1 LKILSL
7 SASSDPVPFRVD
19 LIVTAS
25 SIAPASDALVETL
38 GVAAESAH
46 AKGEQDA
53 VKPAPT
59 DLSREVEVK
68 FVTDAEG
75 FKAALDSPLLQQSG
89 AASPARKLTTI
100 YFDTAESDLQQ
111 RRIALRIRR
120 DGRKA
125 PVMTLKWSPA
135 ASEGPFSRGEIEIPV
150 PKLLP
155 DLSLF
160 GGEMGELVRRLVGDK
175 PLEARYETRVS
186 RIVRSI
192 PRGAARIEAAFDE
205 GQIVAGERTRPL
217 REVELELK
225 SGEARALYEFAATVA
240 ESLPLRLDIVS
251 KAERAY
257 RLATGLP
264 SSPVKAKPAALPP
277 DLIFD
282 EAIARIILGNID
294 HFVANWA
301 SLRESDDPEAI
312 HQMRVALRRL
322 RAALA
327 MFKRVIPCPEFEL
340 FRAEARDLA
349 TTMGTARDC
358 DALRELVEEGPR
370 AHLGDKKNFAPLMEA
385 LEARRLEGY
394 REVRVLLE
402 SPLAT
407 SFVMRVSAFVERRG
421 WRNSVSQ
428 LASLTEPVA
437 VFAGEALERLY
448 KRVLRRGKNL
458 ADLPDE
464 ERHLARIALKN
475 LRYGGEFFASCF
487 TDTRDASNF
496 IRGTALLQGL
506 LGAHNDAAS
515 AEHFLS
521 LPHDNDAARAAGVVT
536 GWFARGSLIADEK
549 LAKSWKK
556 FKQAR
561 PFWR

>member
-1 LKILSL
+1 MIESKS
-7 SASSDPVPFRVD
+7 
-19 LIVTAS
+19 
-25 SIAPASDALVETL
+25 APASDALVETL
-38 GVAAESAH
+38 GVAAEPAP
-46 AKGEQDA
+46 KGHDPDASGA

-75 FKAALDSPLLQQSG
+75 FRAALASPLLQAAG
-89 AASPARKLTTI
+89 AASSARKLTTI
-100 YFDTAESDLQQ
+100 YFDTADLDLQQ
-111 RRIALRIRR
+111 RRIALRVRR

-125 PVMTLKWSPA
+125 PVMTLKWTPA
-135 ASEGPFSRGEIEIPV
+135 ASEGLFSRGEIEIPV
-150 PKLLP
+150 RNLLP

-186 RIVRSI
+186 RVLRLVN
-192 PRGAARIEAAFDE
+192 RGAARIEVAFDE
-205 GQIVAGERTRPL
+205 GQFVAGERTRPL

-225 SGEARALYEFAATVA
+225 SGEARDLYEFSATVA

-251 KAERAY
+251 KAERSW
-257 RLATGLP
+257 RLATGVL
-264 SSPVKAKPAALPP
+264 SSPVKIKPAALPP
-277 DLIFD
+277 ELILD

-301 SLRESDDPEAI
+301 SLREGDDPEAI

-327 MFKRVIPCPEFEL
+327 MFKRVIPCAEFEL

-349 TTMGTARDC
+349 SAMGPARDC
-358 DALRELVEEGPR
+358 DALRELVEEGPL
-370 AHLGDKKNFAPLMEA
+370 AHLGDKEISRPCWRLWRRAA
-385 LEARRLEGY
+385 LKAY
-394 REVRVLLE
+394 KDVRTLLE
-402 SPLAT
+402 LPQPT
-407 SFVMRVSAFVERRG
+407 RFVMRVSAFVERRG
-421 WRNSVSQ
+421 WRNSVSGLQ

-437 VFAGEALERLY
+437 VFASEALERLY

-458 ADLPDE
+458 AELPDE
-464 ERHLARIALKN
+464 ARHQARIALKN
-475 LRYGGEFFASCF
+475 LRYGCEFFAPSF
-487 TDTRDASNF
+487 AETRDGSGF
-496 IRGTALLQGL
+496 IRGTALLQNL
-506 LGAHNDAAS
+506 LGAHNDEAS

-521 LPHDNDAARAAGVVT
+521 LPHDLEAARAAGVVT

-549 LAKSWKK
+549 LARSWKK

>member
-1 LKILSL
+1 MIESKS
-7 SASSDPVPFRVD
+7 
-19 LIVTAS
+19 
-25 SIAPASDALVETL
+25 APASDALVETL
-38 GVAAESAH
+38 GVAAEPAP
-46 AKGEQDA
+46 KGPDPDASGA

-75 FKAALDSPLLQQSG
+75 FRAALASPLLHAAG
-89 AASPARKLTTI
+89 AASSARKLTTI
-100 YFDTAESDLQQ
+100 YFDTADSDLQQ
-111 RRIALRIRR
+111 RRIALRVRR

-125 PVMTLKWSPA
+125 PVMTLKWTPA
-135 ASEGPFSRGEIEIPV
+135 ASEGLFSRGEIEIPV
-150 PKLLP
+150 ARALP

-186 RIVRSI
+186 RVLRLVN
-192 PRGAARIEAAFDE
+192 RGAARIEVAFDE
-205 GQIVAGERTRPL
+205 GQFVAGERTRPL

-225 SGEARALYEFAATVA
+225 SGEARELYEFAATVA

-251 KAERAY
+251 KAERAW
-257 RLATGLP
+257 RLATGVL
-264 SSPVKAKPAALPP
+264 SSPVKIKPAALPAE
-277 DLIFD
+277 LILD

-301 SLRESDDPEAI
+301 SLREGDDPEAI

-327 MFKRVIPCPEFEL
+327 MFKRVIPCAEFEL

-349 TTMGTARDC
+349 SAMGPARDC
-358 DALRELVEEGPR
+358 DALRELVEGGPL
-370 AHLGDKKNFAPLMEA
+370 AHLGDKRNFAPLLEA
-385 LEARRLEGY
+385 LEARRLEAY
-394 REVRVLLE
+394 KDVRALLE
-402 SPLAT
+402 SPQPT

-421 WRNSVSQ
+421 WRNSVSGPQ
-428 LASLTEPVA
+428 LTSLTEPVA
-437 VFAGEALERLY
+437 VFASEALERLY

-458 ADLPDE
+458 AELPDE
-464 ERHLARIALKN
+464 ARHQARIALKN
-475 LRYGGEFFASCF
+475 LRYGCEFFAPSF
-487 TDTRDASNF
+487 AETRDGSGF
-496 IRGTALLQGL
+496 IRGTALLQNL
-506 LGAHNDAAS
+506 LGAHNDEAS

-521 LPHDNDAARAAGVVT
+521 LPHDLDAARAAGVVT

-549 LAKSWKK
+549 LARSWKK

>member
-1 LKILSL
+1 MIESKS
-7 SASSDPVPFRVD
+7 
-19 LIVTAS
+19 
-25 SIAPASDALVETL
+25 APASDALVESL
-38 GVAAESAH
+38 GVAAEPAP
-46 AKGEQDA
+46 KGREPDA
-53 VKPAPT
+53 SLAVQPAPT

-68 FVTDAEG
+68 FATDAEG
-75 FKAALDSPLLQQSG
+75 FKAALASPLLHAAG

-100 YFDTAESDLQQ
+100 YFDTADSDLQQ

-125 PVMTLKWSPA
+125 PVMTLKWTPG
-135 ASEGPFSRGEIEIPV
+135 ASEGLFSRGEIEIPV
-150 PKLLP
+150 AQLLPKLLP

-186 RIVRSI
+186 RVLRLVK
-192 PRGAARIEAAFDE
+192 RGAASIEVAFDE

-225 SGEARALYEFAATVA
+225 SGEARDLYEFAATVA

-251 KAERAY
+251 KAERAW
-257 RLATGLP
+257 RLATGVL
-264 SSPVKAKPAALPP
+264 SSPVKIKPAALPAE
-277 DLIFD
+277 LILD

-301 SLRESDDPEAI
+301 SLREGDDPEAI

-327 MFKRVIPCPEFEL
+327 MFKRVIPCAEFEL

-349 TTMGTARDC
+349 TAMGPARDC
-358 DALRELVEEGPR
+358 DALRELVDEGPL
-370 AHLGDKKNFAPLMEA
+370 AHLGEKRNFAPLMEA
-385 LEARRLEGY
+385 LEARRLEAY
-394 REVRVLLE
+394 RDVRALLE
-402 SPLAT
+402 SAQPT

-421 WRNSVSQ
+421 WRNSVSGLQ

-437 VFAGEALERLY
+437 VFASEALERLY

-458 ADLPDE
+458 AELPDE
-464 ERHLARIALKN
+464 ARHQARIALKN
-475 LRYGGEFFASCF
+475 LRYGCEFFAPSF
-487 TDTRDASNF
+487 AETRDGSSF
-496 IRGTALLQGL
+496 IRGTALLQNL
-506 LGAHNDAAS
+506 LGAHNDEAS

-521 LPHDNDAARAAGVVT
+521 LPHDLEAARAAGVVT

-549 LAKSWKK
+549 LARSWKK

>member
-1 LKILSL
+1 MIESKS
-7 SASSDPVPFRVD
+7 
-19 LIVTAS
+19 
-25 SIAPASDALVETL
+25 APASDALVETL
-38 GVAAESAH
+38 GVAAEPAP
-46 AKGEQDA
+46 KGHEPEASGA
-53 VKPAPT
+53 VKPAST

-68 FVTDAEG
+68 FATDAEG
-75 FKAALDSPLLQQSG
+75 FKAALASPLLHAGG

-100 YFDTAESDLQQ
+100 YFDTADSDLQQ
-111 RRIALRIRR
+111 RRIALRVRR

-125 PVMTLKWSPA
+125 PVMTLKWTPA
-135 ASEGPFSRGEIEIPV
+135 ASEGLFSRGEIEIPV
-150 PKLLP
+150 RDLLP

-160 GGEMGELVRRLVGDK
+160 GGEMGELLRRLVGDK
-175 PLEARYETRVS
+175 RLEARYETRVS
-186 RIVRSI
+186 RVLRLVN
-192 PRGAARIEAAFDE
+192 RVAARIEVAFDE
-205 GQIVAGERTRPL
+205 GQIVAGERTCPL

-225 SGEARALYEFAATVA
+225 SGEARDLYEFAATVA

-251 KAERAY
+251 KAERSW
-257 RLATGLP
+257 RLATGVL
-264 SSPVKAKPAALPP
+264 SSPVKIKPAALPAE
-277 DLIFD
+277 LILD

-327 MFKRVIPCPEFEL
+327 MFKRVIPCAEFEL

-349 TTMGTARDC
+349 TAMGPARDC
-358 DALRELVEEGPR
+358 DALRELVEEGPL
-370 AHLGDKKNFAPLMEA
+370 AHLGDKRNFAPLMEA
-385 LEARRLEGY
+385 LEARRFEAY
-394 REVRVLLE
+394 KDVRALLA
-402 SPLAT
+402 SAQPT

-421 WRNSVSQ
+421 WRNSVSGLQ

-437 VFAGEALERLY
+437 VFASEALERLY

-458 ADLPDE
+458 AELPDDA
-464 ERHLARIALKN
+464 RHQARIALKN
-475 LRYGGEFFASCF
+475 LRYGCEFFAPSF
-487 TDTRDASNF
+487 AETRDGSGF
-496 IRGTALLQGL
+496 IRGTALLQNL

-521 LPHDNDAARAAGVVT
+521 LPHDIDAARAAGVVT

-549 LAKSWKK
+549 LARSWKK
-556 FKQAR
+556 FKQGR